1 MRRGR
6 PKAPLTLTDDERE
19 TLERWVRRPTTAQA
33 LVSGLGPHE
42 GLRVAVRDVDVI
54 ADGAL
59 QFEGTAVRTPT
70 KLPVRE
76 FGEEALD
83 LIDPGRAF
91 GREMDMK
98 ARTAQ

>member
-1 MRRGR
+1 MARQWLVSCPRDSLT
-6 PKAPLTLTDDERE
+6 KAFDGGED
-19 TLERWVRRPTTAQA
+19 